1 MKKPLLITLT
11 LALCLVSFLTLV
23 SAQAPSAKT
32 VIRVKGSDD
41 MASRIDKMA
50 KLYTKDNP
58 QINVIV
64 SGSSMGAGFP
74 DLFDKTCEVVMTGHD
89 LTSEDKQAARGKG
102 IDLTERLVGY
112 GAVVILTYPQNT
124 LDELTVEQVQ
134 KLFKGDYTV
143 WKQVGGA
150 DHPVVVVSVENLGS
164 DTRMF
169 LMHDFLNVPSVRASV
184 ERVTSFRGVAK
195 KVAETL
201 GSLGFS
207 RLRDI
212 EGGEGEAGAKILK
225 IKMAADSP
233 GVLPSRSSIADQSY
247 PVRRPFYLCF
257 DSRANDEVK
266 RFVEFI
272 VSKGW
277 GAQ

>member
-1 MKKPLLITLT
+1 M
-11 LALCLVSFLTLV
+11 
-23 SAQAPSAKT
+23 
-32 VIRVKGSDD
+32 
-41 MASRIDKMA
+41 
-50 KLYTKDNP
+50 
-58 QINVIV
+58 
-64 SGSSMGAGFP
+64 
-74 DLFDKTCEVVMTGHD
+74 
-89 LTSEDKQAARGKG
+89 
-102 IDLTERLVGY
+102 
-112 GAVVILTYPQNT
+112 
-124 LDELTVEQVQ
+124 EQVQ

-233 GVLPSRSSIADQSY
+233 GVLPLRSSIADQSY